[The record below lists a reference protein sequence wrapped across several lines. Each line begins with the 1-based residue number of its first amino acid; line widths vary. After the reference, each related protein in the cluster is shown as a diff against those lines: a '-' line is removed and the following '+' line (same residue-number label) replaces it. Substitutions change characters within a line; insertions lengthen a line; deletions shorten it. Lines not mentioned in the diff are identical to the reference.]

1 MSIFN
6 EKMVKALFTRNYTC
20 PKCGGKMEFEDE
32 NEDTLVCPSCG
43 HDMDLD
49 RYGFDS
55 DEEYDAAYP
64 SKEDV

>member
-6 EKMVKALFTRNYTC
+6 EKMVESMFTRNYTC
-20 PKCGGKMEFEDE
+20 PECGGKMEFEDE